1 MLNLAA
7 FVLKHPLNA
16 NGKVA
21 ALGRVLRWQV
31 ASRVWGGAMAFPF
44 VEDTFLF
51 AEKGMTG
58 ATGNWYCGLHEHEEM
73 GFALHFLRPDDVFMD
88 IGANIG
94 SYSVIAAGAV
104 GAHVVSVEPIPATFR
119 RLKRNISLND
129 LSDRVELYGVGLSSE
144 TSALRFTADRDTVN
158 HVMADGERGASIEV
172 QVMRMDDLLLGKDV
186 PAVIKIDVEG
196 HERAVLAGG
205 ERTLADTRVSAVIM
219 EVNGS
224 GKRYGVKDEE
234 LIAVMN
240 SHGFR
245 PYRYDPFAR
254 RLMEWKAESGNA
266 IFVRD
271 LAAVIGRV
279 QSARRYRL
287 INGSI

>member
-21 ALGRVLRWQV
+21 ALGRVLQWQA
-31 ASRVWGGAMAFPF
+31 ASRLWRGAMAFPF
-44 VEDTFLF
+44 VEGTFLF
-51 AEKGMTG
+51 AERGMTG
-58 ATGNWYCGLHEHEEM
+58 ATGNWYCGLHEYEEM

-104 GAHVVSVEPIPATFR
+104 GAHVISVEPIPATFR
-119 RLKRNISLND
+119 RLKRNIALNE
-129 LSDRVELYGVGLSSE
+129 LLDRVELNGVGLSSE
-144 TSALRFTADRDTVN
+144 ASVLRFTADMDTVN
-158 HVMADGERGASIEV
+158 HIMVEGEQGASIEV
-172 QVMRMDDLLLGKDV
+172 PVMRMDDLLLGKSV

-205 ERTLADTRVSAVIM
+205 ARTLADARVSAVIM
-219 EVNGS
+219 EINGS
-224 GKRYGVKDEE
+224 GKRYGVEDEE

-240 SHGFR
+240 GHGFH
-245 PYRYDPFAR
+245 PYSYDPFAR
-254 RLMEWKAESGNA
+254 RLMEWSPQSGNA
-266 IFVRD
+266 IFVRNPD
-271 LAAVIGRV
+271 VVGDRV
-279 QSARRYRL
+279 KSARRYRL